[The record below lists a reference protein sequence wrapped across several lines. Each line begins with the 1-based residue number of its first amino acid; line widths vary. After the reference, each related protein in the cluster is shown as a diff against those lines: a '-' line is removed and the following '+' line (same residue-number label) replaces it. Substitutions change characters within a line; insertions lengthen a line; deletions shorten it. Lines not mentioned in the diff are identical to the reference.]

1 MLLIDPLQRRA
12 ADYFHVSMHN
22 KYAVSGPLALN
33 VYANMTSSTCTFSSS
48 YFGEVLLDYRLRRA
62 ARRQCGRAKLNAM
75 GLRMLAAAVLALT
88 LSLTAKVSSAAEGKV
103 ETGVVNLQFAADA
116 KELMKNNEVRP
127 MLALAAAVVA
137 APPRPPN
144 STPLLHPMPS
154 MLPIYPRRR
163 RRQRRR
169 PSF

>member
-1 MLLIDPLQRRA
+1 
-12 ADYFHVSMHN
+12 
-22 KYAVSGPLALN
+22 
-33 VYANMTSSTCTFSSS
+33 
-48 YFGEVLLDYRLRRA
+48 
-62 ARRQCGRAKLNAM
+62 M

-137 APPRPPN
+137 AAPRPSNP
-144 STPLLHPMPS
+144 TLLLHPMSS
-154 MLPIYPRRR
+154 MPPT
-163 RRQRRR
+163 
-169 PSF
+169 